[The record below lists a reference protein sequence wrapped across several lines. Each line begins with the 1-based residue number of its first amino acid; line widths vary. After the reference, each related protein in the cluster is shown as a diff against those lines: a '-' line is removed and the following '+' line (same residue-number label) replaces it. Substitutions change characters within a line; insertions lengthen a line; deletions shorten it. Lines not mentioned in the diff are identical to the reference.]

1 MQVSVCLLRTL
12 TSDLHEIIMPKLRLT
27 KTNIDRVRKAGTATI
42 MYFDIETKGF
52 GLRVTASGAASFI
65 VQGTVAGQSKERR
78 ITIGSYGAWTLDDAR
93 RRAEEYKHKF
103 EDGIDPV
110 EEKKQDAAMLITLQQ
125 VCDSYVGRP
134 GKLKDGTAAEY
145 RRHVE
150 KVFTTWKDKPIA
162 AITRDM
168 VQERHRELMTGG
180 LDGKKGAPASANAAF
195 VTLRIL
201 INFAMDEYRR
211 ADGEPLIARNPVS
224 ALKHHWA
231 KLGSRNDRYIDKRKI
246 GAVWNMLM
254 EMRGTAA
261 KPDTLAGIDLTIFAL
276 LTGGRRDEMAA
287 LTWEHVNIDDHDP
300 SNCWWHLDDRKRG
313 DPIWLPLSSQAVGL
327 LKSRRELANRAVES
341 GCDVSPYVFPTRSEV
356 GYIRD
361 PRAAIEAVG
370 EVAGKHLSMH
380 DMRRT
385 FSNISM
391 RECLIEK
398 FRTDLLTGHK
408 PAQEDTTSRNY
419 LDLAH
424 LDWLQPDVQKIG
436 DWIEQQAT
444 IAAGANVVSLSQRA

>member
-1 MQVSVCLLRTL
+1 
-12 TSDLHEIIMPKLRLT
+12 MPKMKLS
-27 KTNIDRVRKAGTATI
+27 KTNIDRVRKAGAGTV
-42 MYFDIETKGF
+42 MYFDTDTKGF

-65 VQGTVAGQSKERR
+65 VQGTVAGQAKERR
-78 ITIGSYGAWTLDDAR
+78 ITIGSYGAWTVDDAR

-110 EEKKQDAAMLITLQQ
+110 EEKKQDAAMLVTLQQ

-162 AITRDM
+162 AITREM

-201 INFAMDEYRR
+201 VNFAMDEYRR
-211 ADGEPLIARNPVS
+211 ADGEPLIARNPVA

-231 KLGSRNDRYIDKRKI
+231 KLGSRTDRYIDKRKI
-246 GAVWNMLM
+246 GAVWNKLT
-254 EMRGTAA
+254 EMRKTASKA
-261 KPDTLAGIDLTIFAL
+261 DTLAGVDLTIFAL

-287 LTWEHVNIDDHDP
+287 LTWEFVNIDDHDP
-300 SNCWWHLDDRKRG
+300 SNCWWYLDDRKRG
-313 DPIWLPLSSQAVGL
+313 DPIWLPLSSQAVAL
-327 LKSRRELANRAVES
+327 LKSRRELAEKAIANGGDA
-341 GCDVSPYVFPTRSEV
+341 SPFVFPTRSEV

-361 PRAAIEAVG
+361 PRAAIESVG
-370 EVAGKHLSMH
+370 KVAGKHLSLH

-385 FSNISM
+385 FTNISM

-424 LDWLQPDVQKIG
+424 LDWLQPEVQKIG
-436 DWIEQQAT
+436 DWIEQQAAV
-444 IAAGANVVSLSQRA
+444 AASKNVVPITQRA

>member
-1 MQVSVCLLRTL
+1 
-12 TSDLHEIIMPKLRLT
+12 MPKLRLT
-27 KTNIDRVRKAGTATI
+27 KTNIDRVRKAGMATI
-42 MYFDIETKGF
+42 MYFDTETKGF

-195 VTLRIL
+195 ITLRIL

-276 LTGGRRDEMAA
+276 LTGGRRDE
-287 LTWEHVNIDDHDP
+287 
-300 SNCWWHLDDRKRG
+300 
-313 DPIWLPLSSQAVGL
+313 
-327 LKSRRELANRAVES
+327 
-341 GCDVSPYVFPTRSEV
+341 
-356 GYIRD
+356 
-361 PRAAIEAVG
+361 
-370 EVAGKHLSMH
+370 
-380 DMRRT
+380 
-385 FSNISM
+385 
-391 RECLIEK
+391 
-398 FRTDLLTGHK
+398 
-408 PAQEDTTSRNY
+408 
-419 LDLAH
+419 
-424 LDWLQPDVQKIG
+424 
-436 DWIEQQAT
+436 
-444 IAAGANVVSLSQRA
+444 IA